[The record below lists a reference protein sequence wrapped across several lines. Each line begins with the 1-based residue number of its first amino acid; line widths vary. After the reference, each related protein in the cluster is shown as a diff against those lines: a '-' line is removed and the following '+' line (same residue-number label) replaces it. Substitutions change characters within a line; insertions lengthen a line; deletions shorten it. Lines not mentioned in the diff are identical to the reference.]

1 MPSILARR
9 GLWIA
14 AYALVVA
21 AFLGSV
27 TRYYHPGLGFT
38 AFIDFPANTHSYE
51 LPAVQNA
58 PHFDNPAS
66 PGYDGVFYAQLAVE
80 PLLRDAAIDRA
91 LDNPPYR
98 ARRILFSWTAYAL
111 GVGRPG
117 WILEIYSIQNVIAWL
132 LMAWLLCRWMRPSTP
147 RAFVLWAGC
156 LLSPGMLSS
165 VRYALPDGPSALLV
179 ACAVAAAEAQRPLMA
194 AAIVGLAGLGRETS
208 LLASTALGTS
218 VRRSWRTWLLVT
230 ACGVLCVLPLALWVD
245 YLRSIYRSEALANP
259 GQITT
264 PLSGLLWK
272 ANLVRSEFIRSPVA
286 LTTLASGLAVV
297 AFLAQGGWVIREL
310 LRSGGRSAWALAG
323 TSYLVLGLVAHVVV
337 WEGTPGAFTRVLL
350 PLAIAANALLAARP
364 QASWVI
370 IVAANLAAVPAALLF
385 SRG

>member
-1 MPSILARR
+1 MPLRR

-21 AFLGSV
+21 AFLASV

-38 AFIDFPANTHSYE
+38 AFIDFPAGTHSYE
-51 LPAVQNA
+51 IPAVQHA

-66 PGYDGVFYAQLAVE
+66 PGYDGVFYAQLAIE

-111 GVGRPG
+111 GLGRPA
-117 WILEIYSIQNVIAWL
+117 WILQVYAIQNVISWL

-156 LLSPGMLSS
+156 LLSPGLLSS

-179 ACAVAAAEAQRPLMA
+179 ACALAAAEARRPVIA
-194 AAIVGLAGLGRETS
+194 AAITGLAGLGRETN
-208 LLASTALGTS
+208 LLASTALATAIG
-218 VRRSWRTWLLVT
+218 RNWRSWLLV
-230 ACGVLCVLPLALWVD
+230 AGCAVLCILPLALWVD
-245 YLRSIYRSEALANP
+245 YLRSIYRADALADP
-259 GQITT
+259 GQVTT

-272 ANLVRSEFIRSPVA
+272 FKLIRSEFVRSPFA
-286 LTTLASGLAVV
+286 LTTLASALAVV
-297 AFLAQGGWVIREL
+297 AFLAQG
-310 LRSGGRSAWALAG
+310 
-323 TSYLVLGLVAHVVV
+323 
-337 WEGTPGAFTRVLL
+337 
-350 PLAIAANALLAARP
+350 
-364 QASWVI
+364 
-370 IVAANLAAVPAALLF
+370 
-385 SRG
+385 